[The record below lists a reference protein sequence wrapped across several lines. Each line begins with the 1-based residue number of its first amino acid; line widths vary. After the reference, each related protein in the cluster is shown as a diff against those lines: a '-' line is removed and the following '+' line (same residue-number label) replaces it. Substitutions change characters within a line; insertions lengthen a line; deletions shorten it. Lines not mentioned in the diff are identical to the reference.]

1 MADVDSVTTPGA
13 DVPPAVLQKSRR
25 IVLVIGGVAYAAFAC
40 WCAFLLAALPDP
52 TGQGG
57 SLVSIGIL
65 SSAAGVLGLLGVG
78 AFALKRISSSPS
90 SIATRRRSLI
100 KLIAVIVPGVL
111 LGVATPFS
119 IMREPTL
126 PLDIVAPTEAADFVA
141 PVAVTL
147 SAERAAAILKNM
159 GLRAVKYQWD
169 TDGDG
174 KMNDETI
181 LPTTTVV
188 YERQGTYTAVVRVQ
202 VDGST
207 VRRIARRVVIP
218 QSVFSVVPIQPEVQK
233 AVKFS
238 VATLLTDPK
247 LLKQVQWDFGDGNP
261 VQTTTSPDIAH
272 TYYAVGAYPVSAVMQ
287 LTNNSQITY
296 KRTITVKESTPLPF
310 PITLSTEPKTL
321 IGPTPFGV
329 IFRLET
335 AQELQEISWS
345 FGDGKEDR
353 GPALLRESH
362 QFDGPGIYS
371 VIVRARATDGQV
383 AELTSIVRVTDV
395 LQLRDVQFD
404 GTAVQ
409 AGKIQ
414 GDFAV
419 LADRDVV

>member
-296 KRTITVKESTPLPF
+296 KRTITVKETTPLPF

-321 IGPTPFGV
+321 IGLF
-329 IFRLET
+329 ID
-335 AQELQEISWS
+335 A
-345 FGDGKEDR
+345 
-353 GPALLRESH
+353 
-362 QFDGPGIYS
+362 
-371 VIVRARATDGQV
+371 
-383 AELTSIVRVTDV
+383 
-395 LQLRDVQFD
+395 
-404 GTAVQ
+404 
-409 AGKIQ
+409 
-414 GDFAV
+414 
-419 LADRDVV
+419 